1 MKRLTEKDDLGNWF
15 LKGVRW
21 EQLRAG
27 QVITKEVSERL
38 YGALCKLKDYEDTGC
53 SPDDV
58 ERLNDFTQSEAVKLV
73 QKLNAEEKKH
83 RWIPV
88 EERLPEED
96 KWVQVVVKRH
106 RWISDF
112 GDKSVPDEEKEDHPE
127 QNYVTMGKL
136 KKDNTWVYLDLES
149 DDECLWTSVADDCS
163 QEDLSYP
170 LTEVLAWLPLPELY
184 GAEVEEKP
192 DVSTD
197 WKGHYM
203 GRFEKVE

>member
-112 GDKSVPDEEKEDHPE
+112 GDKSVPDEEKEDHQE

>member
-1 MKRLTEKDDLGNWF
+1 MMRLTEKDELGNWC

-21 EQLRAG
+21 EQLREG

-53 SPDDV
+53 IPDGIADLV
-58 ERLNDFTQSEAVKLV
+58 ENYAKAMTLLV
-73 QKLNAEEKKH
+73 GQIEEH
-83 RWIPV
+83 SWIPV

-96 KWVQVVVKRH
+96 
-106 RWISDF
+106 
-112 GDKSVPDEEKEDHPE
+112 E
-127 QNYVTMGKL
+127 YVLMSFENFSLPMIGRYE
-136 KKDNTWVYLDLES
+136 KDNDGGGAWYAGDDDGCDTCSSQDLFVNA
-149 DDECLWTSVADDCS
+149 WM
-163 QEDLSYP
+163 P
-170 LTEVLAWLPLPELY
+170 LQKPY
-184 GAEVEEKP
+184 RAEIEEKP

>member
-1 MKRLTEKDDLGNWF
+1 MMRLTEKDELGNWC

-21 EQLRAG
+21 EQLREG

-53 SPDDV
+53 IPDGIADLV
-58 ERLNDFTQSEAVKLV
+58 ENYAKAMTLLAGQI
-73 QKLNAEEKKH
+73 EEH
-83 RWIPV
+83 SWIPV

-96 KWVQVVVKRH
+96 
-106 RWISDF
+106 
-112 GDKSVPDEEKEDHPE
+112 E
-127 QNYVTMGKL
+127 YVLMSFENFTLPIIGRYE
-136 KKDNTWVYLDLES
+136 KDNDGGGAWYAGDDDGCDTCSSQDLF
-149 DDECLWTSVADDCS
+149 VN
-163 QEDLSYP
+163 
-170 LTEVLAWLPLPELY
+170 AWLPLPKPY
-184 GAEVEEKP
+184 RANMEEKP

>member
-1 MKRLTEKDDLGNWF
+1 MKRLTEKDELGNWC

-27 QVITKEVSERL
+27 QVITKGVSERL

-58 ERLNDFTQSEAVKLV
+58 ERLNDFTQNEAVKLL

-96 KWVQVVVKRH
+96 
-106 RWISDF
+106 
-112 GDKSVPDEEKEDHPE
+112 E
-127 QNYVTMGKL
+127 YVLMSFENFSL
-136 KKDNTWVYLDLES
+136 PIIERYEKDNDSGGAWYAGDDDGCDTCSSQDLFMN
-149 DDECLWTSVADDCS
+149 
-163 QEDLSYP
+163 
-170 LTEVLAWLPLPELY
+170 AWLPLPKPY
-184 GAEVEEKP
+184 RANMEEKP
-192 DVSTD
+192 DASAD

>member
-1 MKRLTEKDDLGNWF
+1 MQILTEKDDLGNWC

-27 QVITKEVSERL
+27 QVITKEVSEKL

-58 ERLNDFTQSEAVKLV
+58 ERLNDFTQNEAIKLV
-73 QKLNAEEKKH
+73 QKLNAEEKRH
-83 RWIPV
+83 SWIPV

-96 KWVQVVVKRH
+96 
-106 RWISDF
+106 
-112 GDKSVPDEEKEDHPE
+112 E
-127 QNYVTMGKL
+127 YVLMSFENLSLPIIGRYE
-136 KKDNTWVYLDLES
+136 KDNDGGGAWYAGDADGCDTCSSQDLF
-149 DDECLWTSVADDCS
+149 VN
-163 QEDLSYP
+163 
-170 LTEVLAWLPLPELY
+170 AWMPLPKPY
-184 GAEVEEKP
+184 RANMEEKP

>member
-1 MKRLTEKDDLGNWF
+1 MKRLTEKDDLGNWC

-27 QVITKEVSERL
+27 QVITKDVSERL

-58 ERLNDFTQSEAVKLV
+58 ERLNDFTQNEAVKLV

-83 RWIPV
+83 SWISV

-96 KWVQVVVKRH
+96 EYVLMSFENFTLPAIGRYEINDK
-106 RWISDF
+106 
-112 GDKSVPDEEKEDHPE
+112 GDGAWYLGDCDEEDTCISEGLFV
-127 QNYVTMGKL
+127 N
-136 KKDNTWVYLDLES
+136 
-149 DDECLWTSVADDCS
+149 
-163 QEDLSYP
+163 
-170 LTEVLAWLPLPELY
+170 AWIPLPKAY
-184 GAEVEEKP
+184 RAEVEAKP
-192 DVSTD
+192 DASAD

-203 GRFEKVE
+203 DRFEKVE

>member
-1 MKRLTEKDDLGNWF
+1 MQRLTEKDDLGNWC

-21 EQLRAG
+21 EQLREG

-53 SPDDV
+53 IPDGIADLV
-58 ERLNDFTQSEAVKLV
+58 ENYAKAMTLLAGQI
-73 QKLNAEEKKH
+73 EEH
-83 RWIPV
+83 SWIPV

-96 KWVQVVVKRH
+96 
-106 RWISDF
+106 
-112 GDKSVPDEEKEDHPE
+112 E
-127 QNYVTMGKL
+127 YVLMSFENFTLPIIGRYE
-136 KKDNTWVYLDLES
+136 KDNDGGGAWYAGDDDGCDTCSSQDLFVNA
-149 DDECLWTSVADDCS
+149 WM
-163 QEDLSYP
+163 P
-170 LTEVLAWLPLPELY
+170 LQKPY
-184 GAEVEEKP
+184 RAEIEEKP